1 MSGPPQKPFGPL
13 LRILTFFLRKR
24 SELLFFFKFFA
35 QSMSVSTNLP
45 TDPSDLMFERLYK
58 VQNSRL
64 MWKIHRELF
73 FVVQDKTL
81 NKYLSREHVARR
93 VQTR

>member
-1 MSGPPQKPFGPL
+1 
-13 LRILTFFLRKR
+13 
-24 SELLFFFKFFA
+24 
-35 QSMSVSTNLP
+35 MSVSTNLP
-45 TDPSDLMFERLYK
+45 TDQSDLMFERLYK

-73 FVVQDKTL
+73 FVIQDKTL

>member
-1 MSGPPQKPFGPL
+1 
-13 LRILTFFLRKR
+13 
-24 SELLFFFKFFA
+24 
-35 QSMSVSTNLP
+35 
-45 TDPSDLMFERLYK
+45 MFERLYK

-73 FVVQDKTL
+73 FVIQDKTL